1 MMLEAN
7 EQLTLEIDNGFLGFY
22 YYFAVGFSV
31 LA

>member
-1 MMLEAN
+1 MLEAN